1 MKRGKKRFNW
11 EDDTYFVDTKIVP
24 EDTTIVAKVQ
34 SWETIYNTD
43 RFVYNVWGDF
53 AWRLSNCEE
62 LVGVNHRR

>member
-24 EDTTIVAKVQ
+24 EDSTIAAKVQ

-43 RFVYNVWGDF
+43 RFVSNVCG
-53 AWRLSNCEE
+53 LYLE
-62 LVGVNHRR
+62 VV